1 MKRLIVITTLL
12 AVASLGFSQEQ
23 TVEDVFLQTTVE
35 KEVIRALIAENTR
48 SEKIKALDF
57 LEDMI
62 VDGRVGEN
70 DEDVINLL
78 DELSS
83 EGIDKEVRNNNR
95 LVNYYPEVRRRSA
108 QLLGEIGGELAKQK
122 LLDIVQKDFE
132 PMVLAEAVYSLGL
145 IGSDESGYVE
155 EVIADLVRVQDV
167 VRPDNNFAF
176 ASIAAIR
183 NLVEKSGDG
192 INPVIFSSL
201 IQIAQ
206 GNYIRQVREAA
217 NQLLD
222 DLRKRS

>member
-1 MKRLIVITTLL
+1 
-12 AVASLGFSQEQ
+12 
-23 TVEDVFLQTTVE
+23 
-35 KEVIRALIAENTR
+35 LIAESSR
-48 SEKIKALDF
+48 AEKIKALDF

-70 DEDVINLL
+70 DEDVIDLL

-83 EGIDKEVRNNNR
+83 EGIDKEVRSNNNR

-145 IGSDESGYVE
+145 IGTDETGYVE

-183 NLVEKSGDG
+183 NLVEQSGDS

-206 GNYIRQVREAA
+206 GKLYSA
-217 NQLLD
+217 
-222 DLRKRS
+222 SS